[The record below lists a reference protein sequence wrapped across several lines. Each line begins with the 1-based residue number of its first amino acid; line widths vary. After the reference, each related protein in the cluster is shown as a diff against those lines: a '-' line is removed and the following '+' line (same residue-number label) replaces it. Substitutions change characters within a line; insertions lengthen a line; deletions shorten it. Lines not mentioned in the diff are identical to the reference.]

1 MKIVEVQWND
11 SCALTEVWVS
21 KRDLEE
27 ITLTTAECVTVGY
40 VVQENEE
47 SISLA
52 QSINDNQFGKIFT
65 IPKGCI
71 TEILELEYY
80 DPNRF

>member
-11 SCALTEVWVS
+11 SCALSEVWVS

-27 ITLTTAECVTVGY
+27 ITLTPSDCCTVGY
-40 VVQENEE
+40 LIQENEE
-47 SISLA
+47 SISVA

-65 IPKGCI
+65 IPLGCVHRI
-71 TEILELEYY
+71 REL
-80 DPNRF
+80 N